1 MNAITKKFFQRKDA
15 SKAFGNT
22 DYYGNGGKVKPKM
35 VRSQFEEEEYEYGDG
50 GEIDELY
57 VGQSVMLK
65 NASSAIKHRFAGRE
79 IVIEKKNMN
88 GSFSGFDRK
97 TGEKTPFNIYAEDVE
112 KYGNGGDVTADRKY
126 SAMKA
131 GRRIGKKVSKIA
143 MSDGSKFKRRNMN
156 QYGQAGGGE
165 YYESRRN
172 RTDKRKTL

>member
-1 MNAITKKFFQRKDA
+1 MLDDGESVAVGNEYV
-15 SKAFGNT
+15 SKGKWKGRYVDEDTFEI
-22 DYYGNGGKVKPKM
+22 YHNGKWQQAE
-35 VRSQFEEEEYEYGDG
+35 SIDFE
-50 GEIDELY
+50 
-57 VGQSVMLK
+57 
-65 NASSAIKHRFAGRE
+65 FA
-79 IVIEKKNMN
+79 
-88 GSFSGFDRK
+88 D
-97 TGEKTPFNIYAEDVE
+97 
-112 KYGNGGDVTADRKY
+112 KYGNGGDVAADRKY